1 MSLETNKET
10 TTTPQTPKRN
20 EKLTRI
26 LCIDGGGI
34 RGIIP
39 AQILVTLEK
48 KLRAAT
54 NNPQARIGEYFDMI
68 AGTST
73 GGILTCFYLMPDKAN
88 PQKSL
93 YKTEDAVDFYM
104 QHGGNIFSAPFTHKI
119 RTMGG
124 LIDEKFPAKN
134 LENALFEAFGKTYL
148 KELIKPCL
156 VTSFDVFEGKAHF
169 FRQHEAQKHEGDDYL
184 ITDVTRATSAAPT
197 YFEAPLVQ
205 SMSGVTRPL
214 IDGGVFANNPAMC
227 AYAEA
232 RKMKFSPQKRNPTA
246 MDMLLVS
253 IGNIGTTKMGFQHKK
268 VKDWGVGEWIKP
280 LIDIMMSGVSQTV
293 HYQLLQLF
301 KAEEVSKQ
309 YVRIDPELYTAK
321 ADMDDA
327 SPRNLASLKE
337 AGTRASELDDI
348 QDKLDRIVKLLISE
362 EPMPF

>member
-1 MSLETNKET
+1 MTLENQNH
-10 TTTPQTPKRN
+10 PIDRN

-39 AQILVTLEK
+39 AQILVALEK
-48 KLRAAT
+48 KLRNAT
-54 NNPQARIGEYFDMI
+54 NNPQARIGDYFDMI

-73 GGILTCFYLMPDKAN
+73 GGILTCFYLMPDKVN
-88 PQKSL
+88 PTKPL
-93 YKTEDAVDFYM
+93 YKAEDAVDFYM
-104 QHGGNIFSAPFTHKI
+104 QHGGNIFSVPFSHKV

-124 LIDEKFPAKN
+124 LTDEKYPAKN
-134 LENALFEAFGKTYL
+134 IENALQSTFGKTTL

-156 VTSFDVFEGKAHF
+156 ITAFDVFEGKAHF
-169 FRQHEAQKHEGDDYL
+169 FRQHEAIKNEGDDYYL
-184 ITDVTRATSAAPT
+184 TDVTRATSAAPT
-197 YFEAPLVQ
+197 YFESPFVQ

-232 RKMKFSPQKRNPTA
+232 RKMKFSPGKHNPTA

-253 IGNIGTTKMGFQHKK
+253 IGNIGTNKMGFQHQK
-268 VKDWGVGEWIKP
+268 VKNWGIIEWIKP

-301 KAEEVSKQ
+301 KAEDVTKQ

-327 SPRNLASLKE
+327 SPRNLAALKE